1 MRWLSEKPVP
11 VLGEKRERFPFAWLP
26 TQAEKHKVWLERY
39 WVQEELM
46 HVAEVDDG
54 VVYPVKKWVEIK
66 RGIPHYY

>member
-1 MRWLSEKPVP
+1 MRWKTKRIPKE
-11 VLGEKRERFPFAWLP
+11 GDTRERFPFAWLP
-26 TQAEKHKVWLERY
+26 TKIDDYTVWLERY